1 MHLGKYTI
9 ILLGT
14 FALAVSVFA
23 DADFKFGNGEKRWSY
38 SGAAKIELADG
49 FSKFSAASDRP
60 FMFKRIEINPDKT
73 YEITAEGSGE
83 CSLSFTPDYSPMF
96 TGLKFRPQ
104 YAHIFKNGTFKK
116 TVRFPRSCPDRVRI
130 DFRAAKNGGSFTV
143 SSLSIREVRAA
154 DAFRFDRKKLKSDR
168 PSPAVV
174 RGVANVGYAREI
186 ASSGSNVCVVKF
198 SAASDADAVAA
209 KAAELAKS
217 GVKALLVYAPKDGKF
232 DISAVGAVRAKV
244 PAQNVWA
251 WSLSEAETTRAK
263 FAEMLAQFRKIEPDA
278 WAVFNVSAKSLDKC
292 EPLPEYRVVY
302 SPSVRERSDLDGV
315 VVFKNFHPAPILARG
330 VHGFARDFEKYSL
343 SWIVDSLPA
352 GAAGDSVKRLLC
364 KSGSKQ
370 FQLDALKRAYLASPH
385 EGCLNFAFAS
395 DTHYFSNPKNPKAAG
410 ASSAEHMRDMAKV
423 ARELKLDFV
432 CNGGDLVQGAKPKAR
447 SIADMREMTQA
458 METSGLPVV
467 ITIGNHDDGV
477 FYFLRTKTP
486 DDSQVVTGEEW
497 HDACVATALK
507 SGAVGDENFP
517 KANYFYLDFPKQKI
531 RVINIATSENPME
544 VGADGRVKI
553 DSCGLYDITQR
564 QLNWLAHKAL
574 DFSQKPDASEWG
586 VVFVMHTQIVSPN
599 LRLFDGVLDAFRTGG
614 KFSGQTA
621 TGNFPSRISCDFTGR
636 GKMQILLFVEGH
648 EHADEVFETRHGCS
662 RFRVLNDKNRPE
674 FPDSPPRNYGEA
686 DDASW
691 SVVSIDRRAN
701 EFRVLRFGAGT
712 DFSGKLL
719 LKK

>member
-9 ILLGT
+9 ALLGT
-14 FALAVSVFA
+14 FAFALSAYA
-23 DADFKFGNGEKRWSY
+23 DADFKFGTGCERWSY
-38 SGAAKIELADG
+38 SGAARIELADG
-49 FSKFSAASDRP
+49 FSNFSAASDRP
-60 FMFKRIEINPDKT
+60 FMFKRIEVNPDKT

-96 TGLKFRPQ
+96 TGLKFRP
-104 YAHIFKNGTFKK
+104 HFGDIFKKGKFRT

-143 SSLSIREVRAA
+143 SSLSVREVRGA
-154 DAFRFDRKKLKSDR
+154 DAFRFDRKRLKAES

-174 RGVANVGYAREI
+174 RGVADVGDAREI

-198 SAASDADAVAA
+198 SSASDADAVAA

-217 GVKALLVYAPKDGKF
+217 GVKALPVYAPKDGKF
-232 DISAVGAVRAKV
+232 DISAIAAVRAKV
-244 PAQNVWA
+244 PPQNVWA
-251 WSLSEAETTRAK
+251 WSLSDVELTRAQ
-263 FAEMLAQFRKIEPDA
+263 FAERLSAFRKIDPDA
-278 WAVFNVSAKSLDKC
+278 WTVFNMSAMSLDKC

-315 VVFKNFHPAPILARG
+315 VVFRNFHPAPILARG

-343 SWIVDSLPA
+343 SWIVDSIPS
-352 GAAGDSVKRLLC
+352 GRSENSVKRLLC

-410 ASSAEHMRDMAKV
+410 ATGAEHMRDMAKV

-531 RVINIATSENPME
+531 RVINIAISENPME
-544 VGADGRVKI
+544 VGADGRIKI

-574 DFSQKPDASEWG
+574 DFSQKPDAPEWG

-599 LRLFDGVLDAFRTGG
+599 RRLFDGVLDAFRRGG
-614 KFSGQTA
+614 KFEGQTTA
-621 TGNFPSRISCDFTGR
+621 GNFPSRISCDFTGR

-701 EFRVLRFGAGT
+701 EIRVLRFGAGT
-712 DFSGKLL
+712 ECSGKLL
-719 LKK
+719 LSK